1 MIRQSERDRLAEK
14 YEILK
19 KVLNERQLRTWAA
32 AEAVALGYGGIA
44 AVVDATG
51 MGKRTV
57 WTGTQEIKNGTYAE
71 SPERV
76 RRPGAGRP
84 RKEADSPE
92 LLVELD
98 LLIDPTTRGDP
109 ESPLR
114 WTTKSTRK
122 LATELT
128 DIGYP
133 VSRATV
139 AQLLVSM
146 NYSLQAPQKQLEGK
160 QHPDRNAQFN
170 YINEQTLNFHAHGL
184 PVISVDTKK
193 KELVG
198 NFRKDGREWTPKGD
212 PILVKAHDFPSD
224 AIGKAIPYGVYDIF
238 ENVGWVNVGIDH
250 DTAEFAAASIHS
262 WWRTMG
268 APMYSNVEEL
278 LVIADAG
285 GSNSPRTRLWKL
297 AVQDLAD
304 KLGMTIHVC
313 HFPPGTS
320 KWNKIEHRMFSHISQ
335 NWRGRPLT
343 SYETVVN
350 LIANTTTTTGLR
362 IGASLDERSYPTGIK
377 VSDEQLQ
384 QVRIVRD
391 DWHGDWNYAIEPR
404 QLRLL

>member
-1 MIRQSERDRLAEK
+1 MIRQAERDRLRK
-14 YEILK
+14 KHEILK
-19 KVLNERQLRTWAA
+19 GVLNERQLRTWAA

-57 WTGTQEIKNGTYAE
+57 WTGTQEIKDGSYSEN
-71 SPERV
+71 PERV

-84 RKEADSPE
+84 RKVDEDPE
-92 LLVELD
+92 VLVDLDLLVE
-98 LLIDPTTRGDP
+98 PTTRGDP

-122 LATELT
+122 LAKELT
-128 DIGYP
+128 DMGHA
-133 VSRATV
+133 VTQNTV

-146 NYSLQAPQKQLEGK
+146 NYSLQAPQKQIEGK
-160 QHPDRNAQFN
+160 QHPDRNAQFE
-170 YINEQTLNFHAHGL
+170 YINEQTFAFHEYGL

-198 NFRKDGREWTPKGD
+198 EFRTSGTEWTPKGT
-212 PILVKAHDFPSD
+212 PVIVKAHDFPSD
-224 AIGKAIPYGVYDIF
+224 ALGKAIPYGVYDIF

-250 DTAEFAAASIHS
+250 DTAQFAAMSIYS
-262 WWRTMG
+262 WWRRMG
-268 APMYSNVEEL
+268 MPMYPKADEL

-285 GSNSPRTRLWKL
+285 GSNSPRVRLWKL

-320 KWNKIEHRMFSHISQ
+320 KWNKIEHRMFCHITE

-362 IGASLDERSYPTGIK
+362 VGASLDQRAYPTGIK
-377 VSDEQLQ
+377 VSDEELEK
-384 QVRIVRD
+384 VKILRD

-404 QLRLL
+404 

>member
-1 MIRQSERDRLAEK
+1 MAGMIRQSERDRISQK

-19 KVLNERQLRTWAA
+19 QVLNERQLRTWAA
-32 AEAVALGYGGIA
+32 AEAMSLGHGGIA
-44 AVVDATG
+44 AVVSATG

-57 WTGTQEIKNGTYAE
+57 WTGTQEVKEGTYADA
-71 SPERV
+71 PERV

-84 RKEADSPE
+84 RKEDEDSE

-98 LLIDPTTRGDP
+98 LLIEPTTRGDP

-122 LATELT
+122 LAEELT
-128 DIGYP
+128 SHGHA
-133 VSRATV
+133 VSPSTV
-139 AQLLVSM
+139 ASLLVSM
-146 NYSLQAPQKQLEGK
+146 NYSLQAPQKQIEGN
-160 QHPDRNAQFN
+160 QHPDRNAQFE
-170 YINEQTLNFHAHGL
+170 YINEQTLDFHAYGL

-198 NFRKDGREWTPKGD
+198 NFRNGGREWTPKGE
-212 PILVKAHDFPSD
+212 PVIVKAHDFPSE

-238 ENVGWVNVGIDH
+238 RNIGWVNVGIDH
-250 DTAEFAAASIHS
+250 DTAEFAATSIYH
-262 WWRTMG
+262 WWRKMG
-268 APMYSNVEEL
+268 ASLYSKAEEL

-285 GSNSPRTRLWKL
+285 GSNSPRTRLWKV
-297 AVQDLAD
+297 AVQNLAN
-304 KLGMTIHVC
+304 KLGMIVHVC

-350 LIANTTTTTGLR
+350 LIAHTTTREGLR
-362 IGASLDERSYPTGIK
+362 MGASLDKKSYLTGIK
-377 VSDEQLQ
+377 VSDEEFER
-384 QVRIVRD
+384 VRITPD
-391 DWHGDWNYAIEPR
+391 DWHGDWNYAIEPAN
-404 QLRLL
+404 